1 MKPISEQTIL
11 ITGATDGLGKATAR
25 ELAALG
31 AAVLLHGRSR
41 QRLEESRSEIVAA
54 TGNRNIKGYLADFSE
69 LAQVRRLAAEVRAD
83 NPRLDMLINNAGIGA
98 GNTMEPRREV
108 SADGVELR
116 FAVNYL
122 APFLLTRLLLPLLKD
137 SAPARIINVS
147 SVGQHPLDFG
157 NLMLEKHYDPVN
169 AYRQSKLAQVM
180 FTIDLAAELEGTGIT
195 VNCLHPASLMDTKM
209 VFEWFGH
216 TMSKV
221 QDGVAALMNMAT
233 SPEFDTISGAY
244 YDQKVKSLANAQAYD
259 STVRAQLKRLSEE
272 LAGIG

>member
-1 MKPISEQTIL
+1 MKPINEQTIL
-11 ITGATDGLGKATAR
+11 ITGSTDGLGRASAR
-25 ELAALG
+25 ELAARG
-31 AAVLLHGRSR
+31 ATVILHGRSR
-41 QRLEESRSEIVAA
+41 ERLEANRAEIIEA
-54 TGNRNIKGYLADFSE
+54 TGNRDIKGYLADFSE
-69 LAQVRRLAAEVRAD
+69 LAQVRRLAEELRAD

-98 GNTMEPRREV
+98 GNVKEPRREV
-108 SADGVELR
+108 SVDGVELR

-137 SAPARIINVS
+137 SAPARVINVA

-169 AYRQSKLAQVM
+169 AYRQSKLAQIM
-180 FTIDLAAELEGTGIT
+180 FTIDLAADLEGTGIT

-209 VFEWFGH
+209 VFEWFGR

-221 QDGVAALMNMAT
+221 QDGVEALMNMAT

-259 STVRAQLKRLSEE
+259 DAARAQLKRLSEE
-272 LAGIG
+272 LAGMN

>member
-11 ITGATDGLGKATAR
+11 ITGSTDGLGRATAR

-31 AAVLLHGRSR
+31 ATVLIHGRNR
-41 QRLEESRSEIVAA
+41 ERLEQSRAEIIDV
-54 TGNRNIKGYLADFSE
+54 TGNRNIKGYLADLSE
-69 LAQVRRLAAEVRAD
+69 LAQVRRLAEDVGAK
-83 NPRLDMLINNAGIGA
+83 NQRLDMLINNAGIGA
-98 GNTMEPRREV
+98 GNVKKPRREL

-122 APFLLTRLLLPLLKD
+122 APFLLTRLLLPRLKA

-147 SVGQHPLDFG
+147 SVGQFPIDFDDV
-157 NLMLEKHYDPVN
+157 MLETHYDPVN
-169 AYRQSKLAQVM
+169 AYRQSKLAQIM

-195 VNCLHPASLMDTKM
+195 VNALHPSSLMDTKM

-216 TMSKV
+216 ALSTV
-221 QDGVAALMNMAT
+221 GDGVEALMNMAT

-244 YDQKVKSLANAQAYD
+244 YDRKEQARANLQAYD
-259 STVRAQLKRLSEE
+259 RVARAQLRKLSEE
-272 LAGIG
+272 LVGID